1 MDVFGQLQA
10 LDYLNY
16 TGVRPGRSYG
26 SFPDGQPFTRFE
38 FFSVTPGATNSN
50 VSAPLNVFINEWMA
64 SNTGFLAD
72 PADGHFDDW
81 FELYNPGSGLAD
93 LAGYFLTDNILA
105 NKFKFP
111 IPSGYAI
118 PPGGHLLVWADSD
131 ANQNTTNSPDLHVS
145 FKLSASGDEIGL
157 FAPDGTAIDTVS
169 FGRQTN
175 NVSQGRFPDGGAN
188 VVFLPVATP
197 RAANIGPEPNGPPV
211 LVPIGNRSVVGGN
224 TLSFIVSATDTN
236 QPPQTLTFTLD
247 PGAPVGAGINPST
260 GVFTWTPTPAQT
272 PSTNT
277 VTVRVTD
284 SGTPPMSDT
293 DMITILVMAPPQF
306 TQPALA
312 GQQLTLA
319 WQTTPGHTY
328 RVEFKSHL
336 NDPSWTPL
344 SGDMSA
350 GSGSM
355 SVNLDITG
363 APERYY
369 RILLVN

>member
-1 MDVFGQLQA
+1 
-10 LDYLNY
+10 
-16 TGVRPGRSYG
+16 
-26 SFPDGQPFTRFE
+26 
-38 FFSVTPGATNSN
+38 
-50 VSAPLNVFINEWMA
+50 MA

-81 FELYNPGSGLAD
+81 FEIYNPGSGLAD
-93 LAGYFLTDNILA
+93 LTGYFLTDDLLT
-105 NKFKFP
+105 NKFKFK
-111 IPSGYAI
+111 IPVGYSI

-145 FKLSASGDEIGL
+145 FKLAASGDEIGL
-157 FAPDGTAIDTVS
+157 FAADGTVIDAVS
-169 FGRQTN
+169 FGPQTN

-188 VVFLPVATP
+188 VVFLPVPTP
-197 RAANIGPEPNGPPV
+197 RAANIGPQPNGPPV
-211 LVPIGNRSVVGGN
+211 LAPIGNRSVVGGN

-284 SGTPPMSDT
+284 SGTPPMSDSGT
-293 DMITILVMAPPQF
+293 ITIDVIAPSQF
-306 TQPALA
+306 TQAALA

-319 WQTTPGHTY
+319 WQTTHGHAY
-328 RVEFKSHL
+328 RVEFKNDL

-344 SGDMSA
+344 SGDMTA
-350 GSGSM
+350 GGGSM
-355 SVNLDITG
+355 SVKLDITG
-363 APERYY
+363 APERFY